1 MKERLKTFME
11 EMNQSEELKEGQIIE
26 LLSCFQDADT
36 EKENQF
42 IMEAEEAV
50 AGILTTE
57 RIKMFDQRFISSH
70 MERLLAVA
78 GNVKSCETIG
88 AYQIG
93 QEEEENR
100 FCVLRVIRLKLDD
113 GSVVHVVNVREGML

>member
-11 EMNQSEELKEGQIIE
+11 EMNQSEELKEKQIIE

-36 EKENQF
+36 ERENQF
-42 IMEAEEAV
+42 IMETEEAV

-88 AYQIG
+88 ACQIEL
-93 QEEEENR
+93 EEEENR
-100 FCVLRVIRLKLDD
+100 FCVLRVIRMELDD
-113 GSVVHVVNVREGML
+113 GTEVHVVNVREGML

>member
-93 QEEEENR
+93 QEEEENQL
-100 FCVLRVIRLKLDD
+100 CVLRVIRLELDD
-113 GSVVHVVNVREGML
+113 GTEVHVVNAREGML

>member
-50 AGILTTE
+50 AGIFTSE

>member
-70 MERLLAVA
+70 ME
-78 GNVKSCETIG
+78 
-88 AYQIG
+88 
-93 QEEEENR
+93 
-100 FCVLRVIRLKLDD
+100 
-113 GSVVHVVNVREGML
+113 

>member
-11 EMNQSEELKEGQIIE
+11 EMNQSEELKEEQLIE

-36 EKENQF
+36 ERENQF
-42 IMEAEEAV
+42 IMETEEAV
-50 AGILTTE
+50 AGILTNE

-78 GNVKSCETIG
+78 GNVKSCETTG
-88 AYQIG
+88 AYQIE

-100 FCVLRVIRLKLDD
+100 FCVLRVIRLELDD
-113 GSVVHVVNVREGML
+113 GTGVHVVNVREGKL

>member
-11 EMNQSEELKEGQIIE
+11 EMNQSEELKEEQIIE

-36 EKENQF
+36 EKESQF
-42 IMEAEEAV
+42 IMETEEAV
-50 AGILTTE
+50 AGIFTSE